1 MAAPYQLRCQ
11 IFGHSKDVR
20 AVTPAIIP
28 ENAVVSGSRDATA
41 RVWVEEEDGKG
52 YREGHF
58 MSGHKNFV
66 SSVCCMPPD
75 DKYPHGLIFTG
86 SNDNTIL
93 AFTLDSPQHIFQLAG
108 HSGTVCSMAA
118 GKFGTLLSGSWDKTA
133 KVWLHQK
140 CVMTLEGHQSA
151 VWAVAIMP
159 EQGVMLTGSADK
171 TIKVW
176 KAGKCENTIT
186 GHDDCVRGLAVTQG
200 CEFLSCS
207 NDATVRR
214 WLVTGECIAVYYGH
228 ENFVYS
234 LAVLQNGQD
243 FVSSGED
250 RTVRVWKDGECR
262 QTINHPCLSIWSLCV
277 MANGDIV
284 SVFTCDPA
292 RFAST
297 EELKTYDEQIAQSQE
312 YDYVFS
318 VDIEE
323 GKPPLK
329 LPYNLTEDPWFAAQM
344 FIEKNNLSQAFLDQV
359 ANFITE
365 NTKGATLTQGSG
377 ASYADPFTGGN
388 RYVPGSSSSTSTEGA
403 DPFTGGGRYI
413 PGGSSAPSAGGG
425 GGGADPFTGGGRYVP
440 SYNGE
445 QTGTGGAYTTG
456 TVNPNL
462 SKRNEFFPK
471 ETTLTFDAANPAQI
485 MGKLREFNGTVEAG
499 LKVDDKLIEGLEGL
513 LHRDLPS
520 EDNLNTLRALL
531 LWPNNCVFPALDVLR
546 ITIKTQEVNVAFCV
560 KDDILA
566 AMMKFWTPENS
577 VPNQVLSLKVV
588 CNMFAQP
595 QGFKLCMDNREKI
608 VNSAIVIKDSKN
620 KNVHIG
626 LGTLILNFSVA
637 LFGSLDLEGKKKTL
651 QAASE
656 CLKSK
661 PDPEAAF
668 RLFIAMGTLIHKD
681 ENIQKLAKSLGIA
694 NMLGDYLRVSE
705 PAKISSC
712 ANFMQ
717 DLLR

>member
-277 MANGDIV
+277 MANGDI
-284 SVFTCDPA
+284 
-292 RFAST
+292 
-297 EELKTYDEQIAQSQE
+297 E

-694 NMLGDYLRVSE
+694 NMLGDYLRLSYESE
-705 PAKISSC
+705 ITENLSDDMEITEKAFRQQASRQYRRNRNSLPQRQK
-712 ANFMQ
+712 
-717 DLLR
+717 